1 MAYSHIFFIKVNFLL
16 FQRLVVRRTSVFFA
30 RRNIFTPSMELKD
43 ELQATKIAKNYQM
56 QHFFCKS
63 CWYRK

>member
-30 RRNIFTPSMELKD
+30 DTPP
-43 ELQATKIAKNYQM
+43 
-56 QHFFCKS
+56 QHLHPEHGAEGRAAGHQDS
-63 CWYRK
+63 